1 MLAKRFPWL
10 LALLGLLLIQ
20 QLGLGHRYEH
30 AGASSAFPASA
41 EHAARSTAAQGDAGS
56 LPEHDEGICGLLD
69 HLCVGDLLWLAPAL
83 PACGQLALA
92 LVFFLAVG
100 FTPRLTAAFQA
111 RGPPSGN

>member
-1 MLAKRFPWL
+1 MFAKRFPWL
-10 LALLGLLLIQ
+10 LALFALLLIQ

-30 AGASSAFPASA
+30 AGASSAFVAS
-41 EHAARSTAAQGDAGS
+41 EHAAQSTLAQGEAGS
-56 LPEHDEGICGLLD
+56 LPEHGEGICGLLD

-100 FTPRLTAAFQA
+100 FNPRWTAAFQA